1 MSQLITREYQGLTFT
16 FREDG
21 YFYMTK
27 AAKAFGKDMQVFS
40 RRDDTVEYIDALA
53 KTVPDTELV
62 EAKAGRYGG
71 TWIPMR
77 NNAFPRRK
85 VLAGNHS
92 SSVNQASTSWS
103 FAPPPRS

>member
-1 MSQLITREYQGLTFT
+1 MGRQVMSKLITREYKGLTFT

-21 YFYMTK
+21 YFNMTK

-62 EAKAGRYGG
+62 EAKAGCVFRPTVTGCFG
-71 TWIPMR
+71 
-77 NNAFPRRK
+77 
-85 VLAGNHS
+85 
-92 SSVNQASTSWS
+92 
-103 FAPPPRS
+103 RS